1 MMRVSERRPFSRGH
15 VVPLPGS
22 PLGMCRKKCACV
34 CVHVCVCVCER
45 ERHTLTLLSSPFPA
59 ARRPPG
65 SQPVVLRNH
74 EMSNTG
80 RNKGTFRPQT
90 ATERRKADQGVLKR
104 TMSRE
109 ASGNLYTR
117 QTQEKILN
125 SSGQAISMHCAKSSW
140 RFQRPLDR
148 IFCSRPSAIASSLA
162 YAPVP
167 DCAECILA
175 EGPYA
180 TLAGAAKLKINE
192 KTSKADKLFLI
203 SQRPK
208 TPAMS
213 AVRKP
218 TPNQAPPF
226 HVDYESTGSPTRQL
240 RPVWRKQL
248 V

>member
-1 MMRVSERRPFSRGH
+1 MMRVSKRKLFNRGH
-15 VVPLPGS
+15 IVPLPGS
-22 PLGMCRKKCACV
+22 PLGMCESV
-34 CVHVCVCVCER
+34 YVYVCVCTSESRAHCS
-45 ERHTLTLLSSPFPA
+45 LLIFPFFLP
-59 ARRPPG
+59 ARRPAG
-65 SQPVVLRNH
+65 SQPVVLRND
-74 EMSNTG
+74 EMANTG
-80 RNKGTFRPQT
+80 RNSGTFRPQT
-90 ATERRKADQGVLKR
+90 AAERLQAEHGALKR

-125 SSGQAISMHCAKSSW
+125 SSGQAISMHCARSGW

-148 IFCSRPSAIASSLA
+148 IFCTRPTGIGSSLA

-175 EGPYA
+175 EGPYS

-192 KTSKADKLFLI
+192 KTSEADKLFLI

-208 TPAMS
+208 TVAMS
-213 AVRKP
+213 QVRQP
-218 TPNQAPPF
+218 APNQAPPF
-226 HVDYESTGSPTRQL
+226 FVDYRRSSPRQV

-248 V
+248 VY